1 MVAGTVDITTEV
13 FQDTFI
19 IHFGVT
25 GSRINAYTLA
35 STLSSIADAA
45 KAANAQINPGFDIE
59 VVVEALGDGCF
70 KATLRSIF
78 HPIATSIFS
87 KEAIKNI
94 VWGVIAGYITSVT
107 CSGGSVVTINNNYT
121 VIQYQG
127 GQVTMPKETY
137 DYCQQMGK
145 VPKFRDSVGQVF
157 KTADSDPDVASISIG
172 GLPSNDDIVFEV
184 PRKEFGRL
192 AATVSTEV
200 TGDNQRIIKETTEV
214 QYIKAYLETKRR
226 KSRKWGFV
234 WRGKEF
240 SAPMKDAAFWR
251 KFMQGRIPMRP
262 GDVLV
267 VVLAMH
273 QERLDPDANIWLT
286 KKYEILEVLDHIQ
299 RSDPEQ
305 LVLHGTTP

>member
-1 MVAGTVDITTEV
+1 MDGAVEISTEV

-19 IHFGVT
+19 IHFGVK

-35 STLSSIADAA
+35 STLASIADAA
-45 KAANAQINPGFDIE
+45 RAANAQINPGFDIE
-59 VVVEALGDGCF
+59 VVVEALGEGCF

-78 HPIATSIFS
+78 HPIAKSIFS
-87 KEAIKNI
+87 VETVKNI
-94 VWGVIAGYITSVT
+94 VWGVVAGYITTVT
-107 CSGGSVVTINNNYT
+107 CSGGNVVTINNNYT
-121 VIQYQG
+121 VIQYEG

-145 VPKFRDSVGQVF
+145 VPRFRDSVGHVF

-172 GLPSNDDIVFEV
+172 GIPSNDDLVFEV

-192 AATVSTEV
+192 AATVSTEA

-226 KSRKWGFV
+226 NSRKWGFV

-240 SAPMKDAAFWR
+240 SAPMRDDAFWR
-251 KFMQGRIPMRP
+251 KLMQGRIPMRP
-262 GDVLV
+262 GDILV
-267 VVLAMH
+267 VILAMH
-273 QERLDPDANIWLT
+273 QERMDPDSNIWLT
-286 KKYEILEVLDHIQ
+286 KKYEILEVLDHIP
-299 RSDPEQ
+299 RPDPEQ
-305 LVLHGTTP
+305 LSLNDMTP